1 MHTPFALVASIAT
14 LLLMSSN
21 VHRVFAANC
30 NGYSELC
37 SKSYSNISY
46 VGTHD
51 SFSVAAGSL
60 AADQNYPVT
69 TQLDNG
75 VRMLSNQGHNSSGEI
90 HLCHTSCLL
99 LDAGTLTDYLTK
111 VKSWLD
117 ANSDE
122 VITLLWVN
130 SDSFPVSQWAAAY
143 TATGMDTYA
152 YTPTSTPVA
161 YSAWPTLQ
169 DLINSGKRAVSF
181 MDYGAD
187 YSTCPYILDHFTH
200 FWETP
205 YDSTDSSFPC
215 TVDRGSASTQ
225 MYMINHYLD
234 KNISFFGTEIP
245 VPDKT
250 SLETTNGVS
259 GAGSLGLNV
268 QQCAAQHGQYPTFM
282 LVDFYDVGN
291 GSVFQV
297 AANLND
303 VTYNAVPIGNGSQ
316 TSSGDD
322 ASSSSSSHVNAGSL
336 AAIHNLIFVAFA
348 FVAVS
353 VAALA

>member
-1 MHTPFALVASIAT
+1 MYTASSLPIAMATP
-14 LLLMSSN
+14 
-21 VHRVFAANC
+21 NC
-30 NGYSELC
+30 AQNH
-37 SKSYSNISY
+37 SNISY